1 LEQNGQFTTHE
12 GAEVSAAAPPQRPYV
27 YVRQF
32 YPGTDNPAAAA
43 VLTLEEGKE
52 IAGIDFRAVSRPAV
66 TIEGHIIPPPNIAG
80 TLDGVQ
86 VTLSEPENRGNMGA
100 GAGPPEFAF
109 SIPYAAPGPHI
120 LIANAFKGDKQY
132 RGVEHI
138 DIGETNPEIN
148 IALEPGVTISGTV
161 TVTGPEAASHPPSY
175 VSLVPGDDIPWNGP
189 PLRATV
195 NPDGTY
201 KIPNV
206 AAGIW
211 DIDAGPV
218 PRGGYMKSMRL
229 GDQDVLTEEMR
240 ITPSTAA
247 PLNVVIAT
255 NGATL
260 EGQVTNAAGDPVQAP
275 VVLMP
280 AGRFQDVVSFRRQ
293 VFSNE
298 KGRYRILGLMPG
310 AYKLYAL
317 EDFELRSEEDIE
329 GLKPLAKSAVAVELK
344 EGEKTSQDLKLIV
357 RPAGG
362 N

>member
-1 LEQNGQFTTHE
+1 
-12 GAEVSAAAPPQRPYV
+12 
-27 YVRQF
+27 
-32 YPGTDNPAAAA
+32 
-43 VLTLEEGKE
+43 
-52 IAGIDFRAVSRPAV
+52 
-66 TIEGHIIPPPNIAG
+66 
-80 TLDGVQ
+80 
-86 VTLSEPENRGNMGA
+86 
-100 GAGPPEFAF
+100 
-109 SIPYAAPGPHI
+109 
-120 LIANAFKGDKQY
+120 
-132 RGVEHI
+132 
-138 DIGETNPEIN
+138 
-148 IALEPGVTISGTV
+148 VTISGTV

-175 VSLVPGDDIPWNGP
+175 VSLVSGDDIPWNGP

-206 AAGIW
+206 PAGIW

-229 GDQDVLTEEMR
+229 GDQDVLTDEMR
-240 ITPSTAA
+240 ISSSTAA
-247 PLNVVIAT
+247 PLNIVIAT
-255 NGATL
+255 DGATL
-260 EGQVTNAAGDPVQAP
+260 EGQVTSAAGDPVQAP

-280 AGRFQDVVSFRRQ
+280 AGRFQDVVSFRRY

-317 EDFELRSEEDIE
+317 EDFDVQSDEVTES
-329 GLKPLAKSAVAVELK
+329 LKPLEKSAMAVELK
-344 EGEKTSQDLKLIV
+344 EGQKASQDLKLIV